1 MRHLIFFAALAAA
14 CAGGCGS
21 GDSSSGGGR
30 AEVVKI
36 IDAVA
41 AAVPAKCDDGI
52 TWYEADNLFEYIDGD
67 APRFYDAGFARLAH
81 TEWRPSGASDKA
93 YVEMDIYDMAK
104 ALGAL
109 EIMADARADSTKYA
123 PVGGEAHEAD
133 ELWEVRIGQY
143 YIKLTPRHD
152 ADKALVRALAEAVAK
167 AAPAGP
173 PDEQLV
179 APLPADKMAP
189 HSATFRTKDF
199 LGREYLA
206 GVREAAYESKGAR
219 VRLFLMDAGDEAQA
233 KAVLAEWRQSLPP
246 QPVGARDIPNT
257 VSYHDE
263 FAGDIR
269 AAAHG
274 KWVAGAIGDSAAAQ
288 PLLSSFLKHLE

>member
-1 MRHLIFFAALAAA
+1 MRHLIFLAAIAAA

-21 GDSSSGGGR
+21 GDSSAGGQ
-30 AEVVKI
+30 AEVAKI

-41 AAVPAKCDDGI
+41 SAVPAKCDDGI

-67 APRFYDAGFARLAH
+67 APRFHDAGFVRLAH
-81 TEWRPSGASDKA
+81 TEWHPTGAAGKA
-93 YVEMDIYDMAK
+93 YVEMDIYCTAK
-104 ALGAL
+104 PLGAL
-109 EIMADARADSTKYA
+109 EIMADGRADSTKYA
-123 PVGGEAHEAD
+123 AVGSEAHEAD
-133 ELWEVRIGQY
+133 ELWEVRVGCY

-152 ADKALVRALAEAVAK
+152 ADKALVQALAEAVAK

-173 PDEQLV
+173 TDEQLV

-189 HSATFRTKDF
+189 HSATYRTKDF
-199 LGREYLA
+199 LGREYLKD
-206 GVREAAYESKGAR
+206 VREAAYEAKGTR

-233 KAVLAEWRQSLPP
+233 KAALAEWRQSLPP
-246 QPVGARDIPNT
+246 QPVGARDMPNT

-269 AAAHG
+269 GTCQG
-274 KWVAGAIGDSAAAQ
+274 KWIAGAIGNSAAAQ
-288 PLLSSFLKHLE
+288 PLLSSLLKRLE